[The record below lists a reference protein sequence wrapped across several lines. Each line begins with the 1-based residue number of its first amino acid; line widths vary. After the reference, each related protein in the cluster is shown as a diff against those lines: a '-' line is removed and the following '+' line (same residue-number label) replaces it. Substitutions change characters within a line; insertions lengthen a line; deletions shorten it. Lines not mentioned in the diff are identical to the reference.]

1 MAMVLWMMSPS
12 TRAVEVRRT
21 LRPRTRPTMRP
32 LITTSSAMTSPLIVA
47 PSPMVSRCARISP
60 SIVPSTWMSPV
71 VLRLPVTCR
80 SEDSTEAGGLALGD
94 CALNS
99 PVLLSGRALSRRF
112 SELAG
117 CVSAGFC
124 AGSLI
129 LLLENIF
136 RCLDVGH
143 GVDGVVFHANL
154 IMQMGASGSS
164 GIPHIT
170 NSIPARDPLSGL
182 DADSRQVRISCLYAE
197 SVLDLDQTAIAR
209 QPARMADHAIG
220 RGHDRRAMGSG
231 EIGALVHPPPSHAVA
246 RSQADALLDGH
257 GEGRLFRG
265 EPVE

>member
-117 CVSAGFC
+117 LLSAGFC

-143 GVDGVVFHANL
+143 GVDGLAVHADFVV
-154 IMQMGASGSS
+154 QMGAGGPSCVA
-164 GIPHIT
+164 HIT
-170 NSIPARDPLSGL
+170 NSIPARDPLTRL
-182 DADSRQVRISCLYAE
+182 HADSRHMGVASLDAE
-197 SVLDLDQTAIAR
+197 GMFDLDKAAVAR
-209 QPARMADHAIG
+209 QPAGMADNAVG
-220 RGHDRRAMGSG
+220 RGIDRGAVRGREVGSG
-231 EIGALVHPPPSHAVA
+231 M
-246 RSQADALLDGH
+246 QAS
-257 GEGRLFRG
+257 
-265 EPVE
+265 